1 MDWSLI
7 GGSSTSDAPAAA
19 GASDSSGSGWG
30 DFLGKTL
37 QNGIS
42 RVVDA
47 EITKEYS
54 NKKADPL
61 FANENGQG
69 GVAGKP
75 AGTLTAPTVTVMGVQ
90 TSPLMLAAGA
100 AAVLLVAVL
109 LLRR

>member
-7 GGSSTSDAPAAA
+7 GGSSGGDAAKTAD
-19 GASDSSGSGWG
+19 ASAQSGWG

-47 EITKEYS
+47 EIDKSYS
-54 NKKADPL
+54 NKKADPM
-61 FANENGQG
+61 FANEYGEGGTAGQ
-69 GVAGKP
+69 P
-75 AGTLTAPTVTVMGVQ
+75 AGTLTAPTVTVLGVR

-100 AAVLLVAVL
+100 AAALLVVVL
-109 LLRR
+109 VLRR